1 MTVSIEQR
9 RNVDKIIDLVA
20 EKTGSRRGEARTK
33 LHKYVCGGKCSWYK
47 TSSRDVGFDRLDLPE
62 RGQIEEIVKT
72 VMKSL
77 SVEEAK
83 WQIHEVLCPGHPR
96 QRPKC

>member
-1 MTVSIEQR
+1 MTASVEQR

-20 EKTGSRRGEARTK
+20 EKTGSGRSEARTK
-33 LHKYVCGGKCSWYK
+33 LHKYVCGGKCNWYK
-47 TSSRDVGFDRLDLPE
+47 TKGKEAGFNRLDLPGKE
-62 RGQIEEIVKT
+62 EIEEIVKT

-77 SVEEAK
+77 PIEEAE

-96 QRPKC
+96 PRPKS